1 MLVLTAVLAV
11 KLCCPELWVHSE
23 CDQMFHPLEM
33 KQYQN
38 ISGMLPLPLAP
49 MRVCKGWYK
58 HNGPGCDCLV
68 VERPKVYK
76 VCIYLGIYTQNPVDL
91 IFLRGWPSILIGQ
104 IFQNMDKYGSFGF

>member
-1 MLVLTAVLAV
+1 
-11 KLCCPELWVHSE
+11 
-23 CDQMFHPLEM
+23 M

-58 HNGPGCDCLV
+58 HNDGPGCDCLV
-68 VERPKVYK
+68 VEHPKVYK
-76 VCIYLGIYTQNPVDL
+76 V
-91 IFLRGWPSILIGQ
+91 SILIGQ